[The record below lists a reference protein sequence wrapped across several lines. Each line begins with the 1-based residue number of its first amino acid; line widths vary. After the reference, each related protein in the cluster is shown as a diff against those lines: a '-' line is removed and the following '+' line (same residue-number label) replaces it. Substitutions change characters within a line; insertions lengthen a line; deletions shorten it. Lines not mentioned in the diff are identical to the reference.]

1 MACAFSIRGSQ
12 ADHNLIPCIEYV
24 SWNNNTAASA
34 ASSSSFDNYSSR
46 RRNEDELEQRR
57 DANNDEEEGEE
68 GTFLSFNHATARA
81 EPQLSSLDRPETT
94 TALRGRFQATAPQ
107 QDLGGVGFSANGGTT
122 TARDH
127 SHHPR
132 GNLIDP

>member
-12 ADHNLIPCIEYV
+12 ADHNFIPCIDYV
-24 SWNNNTAASA
+24 SWNNATT
-34 ASSSSFDNYSSR
+34 SFHHYSNR
-46 RRNEDELEQRR
+46 RRSEDSDLEQARF
-57 DANNDEEEGEE
+57 ANNEEEGEE
-68 GTFLSFNHATARA
+68 GTFLSFNHATDRTD
-81 EPQLSSLDRPETT
+81 PQTSHLDRPETA
-94 TALRGRFQATAPQ
+94 TALRGRFQATATQ
-107 QDLGGVGFSANGGTT
+107 QNLEGLGFTSNGG